1 MCVKKHELD
10 CQFILGQNEQL
21 KPYGWTIHEN
31 APWILAIVT
40 RSGNRFCKRRD
51 FFRKFGMSL
60 PTPHRREEE
69 CLSAV

>member
-31 APWILAIVT
+31 APWILAT
-40 RSGNRFCKRRD
+40 HPRSLSDSKMKSSINSDRIFYKTAAMARFVSVD
-51 FFRKFGMSL
+51 S
-60 PTPHRREEE
+60 
-69 CLSAV
+69 